1 MKSSKKTYEIDMT
14 HGSLIGKMLLFAIP
28 LMASSMLQLLFNAM
42 DVVVVGNFSGSQ
54 ALAAVGSTGALT
66 NLFVNLFI
74 GFSVGSNVLV
84 AQYFGAKDEKNVRET
99 VHTSILLG
107 LVGGVILIFAGVFL
121 SKPLLELMDTPEDV
135 LDLAALYMKIYFVG
149 MPAMLVYNFGASIL
163 RAIGDTRRP
172 LYYLT
177 VAGVINI
184 CLNLLLVIVFDMS
197 VAGVALAT
205 VISQCFSAGMILWC
219 LIKSDGIYRLNLR
232 ELKFSRNKVAGIV
245 RIGLPAGLQ
254 GALFS
259 ISNVLIQSSVNSF
272 GSTVMAGNTAAGNLE
287 GFVYMAMNSIHQTAL
302 SFVSQN
308 VGAGQQK
315 RLPKIAGQ
323 CMFLV
328 IVIGGVLGNLVYY
341 FGTPLLGIYTSDPA
355 VIEYGL
361 ERMRLVCVPYFLCG
375 MMDVAVGI
383 LRGMGYS
390 IMPMLVSLA
399 GACGLRIIWIYTV
412 FQWRPTLFVLF
423 LSYPITWAVTML
435 VHVMCFAVVWKRKKG
450 HWAQIGQAGR
460 AAGSV
465 V

>member
-1 MKSSKKTYEIDMT
+1 MKSGKKSYEIDMT
-14 HGSLIGKMLLFAIP
+14 HGPLIGKMLMFAVP
-28 LMASSMLQLLFNAM
+28 LMVSSMLQLLFNAM

-84 AQYFGAKDEKNVRET
+84 AQYFGARDEKNVRET

-107 LVGGVILIFAGVFL
+107 LVGGVILVFLGFFL
-121 SKPLLELMDTPEDV
+121 SKPLLTLMDTPEDV
-135 LDLAALYMKIYFVG
+135 LNLAALYMKIYFVG

-172 LYYLT
+172 LYYLII
-177 VAGVINI
+177 AGVINV
-184 CLNLLLVIVFDMS
+184 CLNLFFVIVFKMS

-205 VISQCFSAGMILWC
+205 VISQCFSAVMIVRC
-219 LIKSDGIYRLNLR
+219 LIKSDGIYRLIPGELR
-232 ELKFSRNKVAGIV
+232 FSGNKIVGIV

-259 ISNVLIQSSVNSF
+259 ISNVLIQSSINSF

-287 GFVYMAMNSIHQTAL
+287 GFVYMAMNAIHQTAL

-315 RLPKIAGQ
+315 RLPRIAGQ
-323 CMFLV
+323 CMLLV
-328 IVIGGVLGNLVYY
+328 IVIGGVLGNLVFY

-355 VIEYGL
+355 VIAYGL

-375 MMDVAVGI
+375 MMDVAVGV

-399 GACGLRIIWIYTV
+399 GACGLRIIWIYTI
-412 FQWRPTLFVLF
+412 FQWKHTLFILF
-423 LSYPITWAVTML
+423 LSYPITWGVTMI
-435 VHVMCFAVVWKRKKG
+435 VHVICFAVAWRRKKG
-450 HWAQIGQAGR
+450 PWAQIGQAAR
-460 AAGSV
+460 TA
-465 V
+465 